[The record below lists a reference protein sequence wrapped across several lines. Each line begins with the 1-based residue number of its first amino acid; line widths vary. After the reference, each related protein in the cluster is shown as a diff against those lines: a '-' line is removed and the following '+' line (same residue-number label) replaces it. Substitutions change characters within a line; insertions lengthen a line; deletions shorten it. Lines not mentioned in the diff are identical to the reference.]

1 MEWQVGLTT
10 VPERRYAELPSTLRS
25 LRHGGFTGIR
35 LFVDGD
41 CSESDYASLGLQC
54 TFRKP
59 RIRTWGNW
67 WLGFQE
73 LFIRNPNADRYIM
86 FQDDISCVRNLR
98 QYLEQSPYPENGYC
112 NLVTYQ
118 QNDKPDTKGWYRT
131 IGWRGLG
138 AQALMF
144 DQNAAATLLTRQM
157 DDWTLRPKDLKRGH
171 QGIDGAIALK
181 METFGVH
188 EFVHS
193 PSLVTHV
200 GDESTLGHRQQ
211 VMSESFPGEDFD
223 AMDLL

>member
-1 MEWQVGLTT
+1 MEWQIGLTT
-10 VPERRYAELPSTLRS
+10 VPERRYGELEATVGS
-25 LRHGGFTGIR
+25 LRRGGFTDIR

-41 CSESDYASLGLQC
+41 CDESEYAPFGLPC

-59 RIRTWGNW
+59 RIRLWGNW

-73 LFIRNPNADRYIM
+73 LFIRNPNADRYLM
-86 FQDDISCVRNLR
+86 CQDDIICVKNLR
-98 QYLEQSPYPENGYC
+98 QYLEQCEYPANGYC

-118 QNDKPDTKGWYRT
+118 QNEQAGASGWHRT
-131 IGWRGLG
+131 TGWRGLG

-144 DQNAAATLLTRQM
+144 DQHAAVTLLSKEM

-171 QGIDGAIALK
+171 QGLDGAIAKKL
-181 METFGVH
+181 ETFGVH

-193 PSLVTHV
+193 PSLVTHI
-200 GDESTLGHRQQ
+200 GDNSTLGHRQQ

-223 AMDLL
+223 ALDLL